1 MRSPTGGDKKKLGGR
16 MPEGVLDGA
25 RKGRDATRL
34 DAKHAQIAR
43 RAASG
48 RCRYALIF
56 SYVECFS
63 VSKAY

>member
-1 MRSPTGGDKKKLGGR
+1 

-25 RKGRDATRL
+25 RKGRDAARL

-56 SYVECFS
+56 WLLGNAFRSA
-63 VSKAY
+63 KHNKKT

>member
-1 MRSPTGGDKKKLGGR
+1 

-56 SYVECFS
+56 LLLWS
-63 VSKAY
+63 VFRSTEHNKKT